1 MADHEV
7 ELDDGWTS
15 GVASGFAL
23 AGFLTLVLVA
33 FTLLAMGPLVL
44 YDAYFSASPPPG
56 QLEPFLHVL
65 DRVGQRAVAL
75 PILALVVVLIHQ
87 RTGSWRPAATA
98 AAGVFALNVV
108 VLVLKVALGR
118 SFPHTGDPAFFTGGM
133 AYPSGHSANVMLV
146 YGLAA
151 YLWTHYTAP
160 PRRTRVL
167 MWGAVGALSVTMV
180 VTSIALNWH
189 WFADLVAGLL
199 VGAIVL
205 EVTASFDRLLA
216 TSRVPLVGAP
226 DHPNAHS

>member
-15 GVASGFAL
+15 GVASGLAL

-44 YDAYFSASPPPG
+44 YDAYFSASAPPG
-56 QLEPFLHVL
+56 QLQPFLHIL
-65 DRVGQRAVAL
+65 DRLGQRAVAL
-75 PILALVVVLIHQ
+75 PILALVVVLIH
-87 RTGSWRPAATA
+87 RRAGTWRPAVTA

-118 SFPHTGDPAFFTGGM
+118 SFPHTGDPSFFTGGM
-133 AYPSGHSANVMLV
+133 AYPSGHSANVVLV
-146 YGLAA
+146 YGLAV
-151 YLWTHYTAP
+151 YLWTRYTDP

-167 MWGAVGALSVTMV
+167 MWGTVGALSVTMV
-180 VTSIALNWH
+180 ATSIALNWH

-205 EVTASFDRLLA
+205 EVTASLDRHFA
-216 TSRVPLVGAP
+216 TPRPPAVGAA
-226 DHPNAHS
+226 DHRPARS